1 MGIPGLTTFIE
12 NSFSGK
18 WLQCEPKG
26 HLVIDGHSLCFTMH
40 FDFHID
46 WIHGGQYWKFKELL
60 LKFFHSLLSSDI
72 VPVLVFDGI
81 DYKREKEPVIMRRK
95 RDSVRAIR
103 KQLTEHGA
111 HSCPVLPV
119 LAIEVF
125 RQVLEEL
132 NIRMYI
138 ADGEADPH
146 TVAIA
151 NHYKCPVV
159 SNDSDYYI
167 FNVHH
172 GYIPLKHLNWQNKP
186 VKAEMYTLNH
196 FNAVFG
202 LKDPKLSRMIPA
214 IVGND
219 FIEGRF
225 DNAYLKED
233 IMFSSRHDTKGS
245 YRVESILRYIA
256 KFKTVSELLEH
267 VSTLETGHSLAKS
280 LTRNLEKAE
289 QIYNIDYTLSQEDL
303 MNNSILVTT
312 NGSKIPDWVLKQYR
326 CGYFVSSLME
336 TLVVGQS
343 FLRIATDDPY
353 RPSAQLA
360 SRPIRQSIYSIL
372 SPLMKGNSV
381 SEIIRFEADLHREQ
395 VDFSSS
401 ITFSIFPA
409 IQELSPPQRTEVL
422 CEVIGVSPTVLE
434 VFDRKWKLVVASACF
449 WVRECSPN
457 LHLVKSLVLCFL
469 FCSQDRDP
477 GSLLPRGNVHEERNS
492 KWMNALHQF
501 SCFQCIYLDMMKL
514 NNILLNPLLFVSPA
528 YLFDGR
534 LAQFY
539 ACKKDINGIVDK
551 NFKESLLYKNLF
563 ETLTSFGRRKSS
575 DRRPSSS
582 PKANRSKSDA
592 GHQKPKVAAAKK
604 VSGVMSNN
612 PFAMLTLEDD
622 EEEASS
628 DKSDE

>member
-1 MGIPGLTTFIE
+1 MGIPGLTSCIE
-12 NSFSGK
+12 NYFSGK

-26 HLVIDGHSLCFTMH
+26 HLVIDAKSFCYTMY
-40 FDFHID
+40 FNSEID

-60 LKFFHSLLSSDI
+60 LKFFDSLLSSNI

-81 DYKREKEPVIMRRK
+81 DYKREKEPVKMKK
-95 RDSVRAIR
+95 RTDSVKAIR

-111 HSCPVLPV
+111 RSRPVLPV
-119 LAIEVF
+119 LAMGVF
-125 RQVLEEL
+125 KQVLEEL
-132 NIRMYI
+132 NIHMYTV
-138 ADGEADPH
+138 DGEADPDA
-146 TVAIA
+146 VAIA
-151 NHYKCPVV
+151 NHYKCPIVA
-159 SNDSDYYI
+159 NDSDYYI

-172 GYIPLKHLNWQNKP
+172 GYIPHKHLYWKNKP
-186 VKAEMYTLNH
+186 VKADMYTLNH
-196 FNAVFG
+196 FNEVFG

-219 FIEGRF
+219 FIEGIPE
-225 DNAYLKED
+225 NTYLKEH

-267 VSTLETGHSLAKS
+267 VSTLETGHSLAS
-280 LTRNLEKAE
+280 NLEKAE

-343 FLRIATDDPY
+343 FLGLATDNPY

-381 SEIIRFEADLHREQ
+381 SEIIRFEADLRHEQ
-395 VDFSSS
+395 VDFSPS
-401 ITFSIFPA
+401 ITFPIFPA

-477 GSLLPRGNVHEERNS
+477 GSLLPHEIIHEERNS

-551 NFKESLLYKNLF
+551 NFKGSLLYKNLF
-563 ETLTSFGRRKSS
+563 ETLISFGHKSS
-575 DRRPSSS
+575 DKRPSFS
-582 PKANRSKSDA
+582 PKASKSKSDA
-592 GHQKPKVAAAKK
+592 GHQKPKVAVAKK